1 MNTQASAAIKPRNLA
16 ALNTLQT
23 VTDFN
28 ELPLDVFLTR
38 SKEHH
43 VPAASGLHVK
53 SFSGS
58 YSRADHKYKM
68 TATKGHYERTEMV
81 RLKDPFKKHF
91 ITFET
96 QKTKKMKLDL
106 RENQAQT
113 AKMKKN
119 SEQYQIKR

>member
-1 MNTQASAAIKPRNLA
+1 MNTRVAAAVKPRNLA

-38 SKEHH
+38 SKEHN
-43 VPAASGLHVK
+43 VAATSGLHVK

-58 YSRADHKYKM
+58 YNKVDHKYKM

-81 RLKDPFKKHF
+81 RLPDPFKKHF

-96 QKTKKMKLDL
+96 NK
-106 RENQAQT
+106 
-113 AKMKKN
+113 
-119 SEQYQIKR
+119 